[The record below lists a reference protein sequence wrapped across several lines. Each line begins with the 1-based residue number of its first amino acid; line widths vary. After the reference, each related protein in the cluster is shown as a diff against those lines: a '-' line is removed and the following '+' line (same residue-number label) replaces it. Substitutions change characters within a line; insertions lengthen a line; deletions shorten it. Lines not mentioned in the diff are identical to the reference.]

1 MFSPA
6 LVFIVVTS
14 TKVMTMKLNSIRILM
29 TTIFSGIIVFV
40 LVVTLLVINMYNALI
55 DVEEMA
61 DNRYKAYQLADELR
75 QSSDDLTRLG
85 RTYAVTGNDKYEKMY
100 MDVLAIRNGEK
111 PRPEGY
117 HKIYWDLVLNY
128 GSKPKPDG
136 KRSVLLDEMK
146 ATGFTQKELDYLT
159 QAQKNSDGLV
169 ALEVEAMNAVKGK
182 FKDASGNY
190 TINGSPDLAKAI
202 QLTHSEDYHRFKAD
216 IMKPVESFFTALETR
231 TQNNVETANKRVESY
246 LYWVIVILII
256 TICFS
261 LFGVYLVRRRIVK
274 PIELLGK
281 TFDEIGRAN
290 DLSKSLDETGATEV
304 RAVASVVNRMLKS
317 FQKTVTNIGS
327 AGNQMSQSSQ
337 EVGEFIRNNKAISE
351 EQNSRLETIATAAEE
366 MTATLNEVTSNTVST
381 ADYANQVELEAQR
394 GMEVMSQTS
403 QQFGDLSSRF
413 EQTANIISELTEQSD
428 QVANVVSVI
437 QAIAEQTNLLA
448 LNAAIEAAR
457 AGEQGRGF
465 AVVADEV
472 RTLAPRPQQSTE
484 EIRDIINQL
493 QVKAGNANSAIQQSQ
508 QQVSTTEQQV
518 MVSSEVLDSIF
529 EAVRKIKDLTQG
541 VATASQE
548 QLTVTEDINAN
559 INGLSDISKEAV
571 DRMNE
576 FMAVVEMLEQ
586 TSERLNEN
594 SREFTV

>member
-1 MFSPA
+1 
-6 LVFIVVTS
+6 
-14 TKVMTMKLNSIRILM
+14 MKLNSIRILM
-29 TTIFSGIIVFV
+29 TTIFGGIIVFV
-40 LVVTLLVINMYNALI
+40 VIVTLLVVNMYNALL
-55 DVEEMA
+55 DFEQMA

-128 GSKPKPDG
+128 GEKPKPDG
-136 KRSVLLDEMK
+136 QREVLLDAMK
-146 ATGFTQKELDYLT
+146 AAGFSQKELNYLSEA
-159 QAQKNSDGLV
+159 QANSDGLV

-182 FKDASGNY
+182 FKDSAGNY
-190 TINGSPDLAKAI
+190 TIQGEPNLNKAVK
-202 QLTHSEDYHRFKAD
+202 LTHSDDYHRYKAN
-216 IMKPVESFFTALETR
+216 IMKPVESFFTELESR
-231 TQNNVETANKRVESY
+231 TKQNVVQAHSAVESY
-246 LYWVIVILII
+246 VLWAMVMLVITV
-256 TICFS
+256 CFS

-274 PIELLGK
+274 PIELLGR
-281 TFDEIGRAN
+281 TFEEIGSSN
-290 DLSKSLDETGATEV
+290 DLRKTVDESGATEIK
-304 RAVASVVNRMLKS
+304 AVANIVNRMLSS
-317 FQKTVTNIGS
+317 FKNTVTNIGS
-327 AGNQMSQSSQ
+327 AGGAMSQSSK
-337 EVGEFIRNNKAISE
+337 EVAHFIRSNKEISE
-351 EQNSRLETIATAAEE
+351 EQNARLETIATAAEE
-366 MTATLNEVTSNTVST
+366 MTATLNEVTSSTVST

-403 QQFGDLSSRF
+403 QQFSDLSVRF
-413 EQTANIISELTEQSD
+413 DETANIISELTEQSD
-428 QVANVVSVI
+428 QVSNVVSVI

-472 RTLAPRPQQSTE
+472 RTLAQRTQKSTE

-493 QVKAGNANSAIQQSQ
+493 QTKAGSANTAIQQSQ
-508 QQVSTTEQQV
+508 HQVQTTEEQV

-529 EAVRKIKDLTQG
+529 EAVSKIKDLTQG

-548 QLTVTEDINAN
+548 QLSVTEDINTN
-559 INGLSDISKEAV
+559 INGLSDISKEAIK
-571 DRMNE
+571 RMNE
-576 FMAVVEMLEQ
+576 FMAIVEQLEQ
-586 TSERLNEN
+586 TSHRLNDN
-594 SREFTV
+594 AREFTV